1 LAKMTFKGL
10 DEYERQM
17 LKLLKI
23 SEDCIRRAVYEGA
36 GVVADAVRQ
45 NIESIPIDNRVS
57 RKGEMLTGITEEQ
70 KDGLREGFGISSM
83 LNEKGYVNVK
93 IGFDGYN
100 SMETN
105 SYPAGQPNSII
116 ARSVNSGTSFRQRI
130 PFVDSAVSAKRAEC
144 EQKMQEVFDKVLK
157 ESL

>member
-1 LAKMTFKGL
+1 MAKMTFKGL

>member
-1 LAKMTFKGL
+1 MTFKGL